1 MAKKSRLGKGVGA
14 LFPTLPTFE
23 ENAGDV
29 SFNEGQKHGFEGRD
43 ASDSLK
49 RLHGSDTSYSNG
61 QNVSRETF
69 HGDDASAEADSNDV
83 LSRIRVGKRRMPSL
97 AESIH
102 PSNFFFEASGV
113 RESDVVVDSGQLSD
127 TENHKVKL
135 DTTDPEDT
143 AADKHKDNR
152 AKPAASESGQQPARS
167 NGTEDGSGVKA
178 SSVKQQKNTNA
189 AENHTEDLVQD
200 PSENVS
206 RETSAAKIAEK
217 SKDSHKQG
225 TSERGT
231 SERNVHNKG
240 SKAKQGSKAFVAK
253 NGNVSRETLKRK
265 SSAHG
270 IEPSVNND
278 EKRTQHNGE
287 SQDQYDSIHGAG
299 ESSQEIKQ
307 ESGNPENKGKGT
319 GSRLS
324 SSATWKVKAEKDKQL
339 TDNGRGKT
347 NDGNKT
353 NKDKQDKPLGSAN
366 KESENGKTPVN
377 RSEQGNPDQLL
388 PVQGGYLAEIPISE
402 ISPNEKQPR
411 TVFDDGELRELADSI
426 KEVGV
431 LQPVVVRRRGPEHDD
446 SRDSD
451 RDKRTGQQPDG
462 NARKQDQER
471 SRKYMRQE
479 QDHSSPA
486 PQYELI
492 MGERRLR
499 ASILAGLK
507 TIPAIVKTVTDDNM
521 LRDALLENLHRVA
534 LNPLEEAAAYQQ
546 MMEDFGLTQEQLS
559 KSVSKSRPQIANTL
573 RLLQLPAS
581 VQKKVASGV
590 LSAGHARALLS
601 LSSSESMEKLANRI
615 VAEGLSVRST
625 EELVVMQSHR
635 TSQKKHKPSQNVW
648 ASAPEI
654 EQLSNYFNTKVDIK
668 GTSKKGRIEITFTS
682 QEDLHR
688 IISVIQQGSGQ
699 QGSSQGQNPSQGTAD
714 GWF

>member
-1 MAKKSRLGKGVGA
+1 M
-14 LFPTLPTFE
+14 
-23 ENAGDV
+23 
-29 SFNEGQKHGFEGRD
+29 
-43 ASDSLK
+43 
-49 RLHGSDTSYSNG
+49 
-61 QNVSRETF
+61 
-69 HGDDASAEADSNDV
+69 
-83 LSRIRVGKRRMPSL
+83 
-97 AESIH
+97 
-102 PSNFFFEASGV
+102 
-113 RESDVVVDSGQLSD
+113 
-127 TENHKVKL
+127 
-135 DTTDPEDT
+135 
-143 AADKHKDNR
+143 
-152 AKPAASESGQQPARS
+152 
-167 NGTEDGSGVKA
+167 
-178 SSVKQQKNTNA
+178 
-189 AENHTEDLVQD
+189 
-200 PSENVS
+200 
-206 RETSAAKIAEK
+206 
-217 SKDSHKQG
+217 
-225 TSERGT
+225 
-231 SERNVHNKG
+231 
-240 SKAKQGSKAFVAK
+240 
-253 NGNVSRETLKRK
+253 
-265 SSAHG
+265 
-270 IEPSVNND
+270 EPSVNNG
-278 EKRTQHNGE
+278 EERTHRNKEGQAQHN
-287 SQDQYDSIHGAG
+287 SAHSAG

-307 ESGNPENKGKGT
+307 ESENPENKGKGT
-319 GSRLS
+319 EGRLS
-324 SSATWKVKAEKDKQL
+324 SSVAGKVKAEKDKRL
-339 TDNGRGKT
+339 TDNSRDKT
-347 NDGNKT
+347 E
-353 NKDKQDKPLGSAN
+353 KDKQDKPLGSAD
-366 KESENGKTPVN
+366 KEPENGKTPGN
-377 RSEQGNPDQLL
+377 RSKQGNPDQLL
-388 PVQGGYLAEIPISE
+388 PVQGGYLVEIPISE

-499 ASILAGLK
+499 ASILTGLK

-635 TSQKKHKPSQNVW
+635 ASQKKHKPSQNVW

-654 EQLSNYFNTKVDIK
+654 EQLSNYFDTKVDIK
-668 GTSKKGRIEITFTS
+668 GTSRKGRIEITFTS

-688 IISVIQQGSGQ
+688 IISVIQQGSRQ

>member
-29 SFNEGQKHGFEGRD
+29 SFNEGQKHGFEGKD
-43 ASDSLK
+43 ASDSPK
-49 RLHGSDTSYSNG
+49 RLHGKDTSYSNG

-69 HGDDASAEADSNDV
+69 HGDDASAEADSSDV

-102 PSNFFFEASGV
+102 PSNFFFEASGIRRNDSV
-113 RESDVVVDSGQLSD
+113 SDGGRLSD
-127 TENHKVKL
+127 SENHKAESV
-135 DTTDPEDT
+135 TTDYEDT
-143 AADKHKDNR
+143 SASKHKDNK
-152 AKPAASESGQQPARS
+152 AKAAASEGRQQPARNS
-167 NGTEDGSGVKA
+167 GTEDGSGVKA
-178 SSVKQQKNTNA
+178 SAVKQQKNTNTVG
-189 AENHTEDLVQD
+189 NHTEEPVQN
-200 PSENVS
+200 PPANVS
-206 RETSAAKIAEK
+206 RETSAVKIAGK
-217 SKDSHKQG
+217 GKDLHKQG
-225 TSERGT
+225 TTEG
-231 SERNVHNKG
+231 NAHNKG
-240 SKAKQGSKAFVAK
+240 SKAKQGPKASVSK
-253 NGNVSRETLKRK
+253 NSNVSRETLKRE
-265 SSAHG
+265 SSAYG
-270 IEPSVNND
+270 IEPSVNNG
-278 EKRTQHNGE
+278 EERTHRNKEGQAQHN
-287 SQDQYDSIHGAG
+287 SAHSAG

-307 ESGNPENKGKGT
+307 ESENPENKGKGT
-319 GSRLS
+319 RGRLS
-324 SSATWKVKAEKDKQL
+324 SSATGKVKAEKDKQL
-339 TDNGRGKT
+339 TD

-353 NKDKQDKPLGSAN
+353 NKDKQDKPLGSAD
-366 KESENGKTPVN
+366 KESKNSKTPVN

-654 EQLSNYFNTKVDIK
+654 EQLSNYFDTKVDIK
-668 GTSKKGRIEITFTS
+668 GTSRKGRIEITFTS

>member
-29 SFNEGQKHGFEGRD
+29 SFNEGQKHGFEGKD
-43 ASDSLK
+43 ASDSPK
-49 RLHGSDTSYSNG
+49 RLHGKDTSYSNG

-69 HGDDASAEADSNDV
+69 HGDDASAEADSSDV

-113 RESDVVVDSGQLSD
+113 RESDVAADSEQLSD
-127 TENHKVKL
+127 TENHKAKS
-135 DTTDPEDT
+135 DTTDLEDT

-152 AKPAASESGQQPARS
+152 AKAAVSESVQQPERNS
-167 NGTEDGSGVKA
+167 GTADGSGVKTSA
-178 SSVKQQKNTNA
+178 VKQQKNTNT
-189 AENHTEDLVQD
+189 AENHTEDLVQNL
-200 PSENVS
+200 SENVS

-217 SKDSHKQG
+217 GKDSHKQ
-225 TSERGT
+225 GT

-240 SKAKQGSKAFVAK
+240 SKAKQESKASVSK

-270 IEPSVNND
+270 IEPSVNNG
-278 EKRTQHNGE
+278 EERTHRNKEGQAQHN
-287 SQDQYDSIHGAG
+287 STHSAG
-299 ESSQEIKQ
+299 ESSQKIKQ
-307 ESGNPENKGKGT
+307 DSQNPENKGKGT
-319 GSRLS
+319 RGRLS
-324 SSATWKVKAEKDKQL
+324 SSATGKVKAEKDKQL
-339 TDNGRGKT
+339 TDNGRNKT

-353 NKDKQDKPLGSAN
+353 NKDKQDKPLGSAD
-366 KESENGKTPVN
+366 KESENSKTPGN
-377 RSEQGNPDQLL
+377 RSKQGNPDQLL

-431 LQPVVVRRRGPEHDD
+431 LQPVVVRRRGTEHDD
-446 SRDSD
+446 NRDLG
-451 RDKRTGQQPDG
+451 RNKRTVQQPDG
-462 NARKQDQER
+462 DARKQDQER
-471 SRKYMRQE
+471 SRKYMRQK
-479 QDHSSPA
+479 QDRSSPE

-507 TIPAIVKTVTDDNM
+507 TIPAIVKTATDDSM

-559 KSVSKSRPQIANTL
+559 KSISKSRPQIANTL

-601 LSSSESMEKLANRI
+601 LSSSELMEKLATRI

-635 TSQKKHKPSQNVW
+635 ASQKKHKPSQNVW

-654 EQLSNYFNTKVDIK
+654 EQLSNYFDTKVDIK
-668 GTSKKGRIEITFTS
+668 GTSRKGRIEITFTS

-699 QGSSQGQNPSQGTAD
+699 PGGSQGQSSSQGTAD

>member
-1 MAKKSRLGKGVGA
+1 MTDS
-14 LFPTLPTFE
+14 
-23 ENAGDV
+23 
-29 SFNEGQKHGFEGRD
+29 GRD
-43 ASDSLK
+43 
-49 RLHGSDTSYSNG
+49 
-61 QNVSRETF
+61 
-69 HGDDASAEADSNDV
+69 
-83 LSRIRVGKRRMPSL
+83 
-97 AESIH
+97 
-102 PSNFFFEASGV
+102 
-113 RESDVVVDSGQLSD
+113 
-127 TENHKVKL
+127 
-135 DTTDPEDT
+135 
-143 AADKHKDNR
+143 
-152 AKPAASESGQQPARS
+152 
-167 NGTEDGSGVKA
+167 
-178 SSVKQQKNTNA
+178 
-189 AENHTEDLVQD
+189 
-200 PSENVS
+200 
-206 RETSAAKIAEK
+206 
-217 SKDSHKQG
+217 
-225 TSERGT
+225 
-231 SERNVHNKG
+231 
-240 SKAKQGSKAFVAK
+240 
-253 NGNVSRETLKRK
+253 
-265 SSAHG
+265 
-270 IEPSVNND
+270 
-278 EKRTQHNGE
+278 
-287 SQDQYDSIHGAG
+287 
-299 ESSQEIKQ
+299 
-307 ESGNPENKGKGT
+307 
-319 GSRLS
+319 
-324 SSATWKVKAEKDKQL
+324 KAE
-339 TDNGRGKT
+339 
-347 NDGNKT
+347 
-353 NKDKQDKPLGSAN
+353 KDKQDKPLDSAD
-366 KESENGKTPVN
+366 KEPENGKTPGN
-377 RSEQGNPDQLL
+377 RSKQGNPDQLL
-388 PVQGGYLAEIPISE
+388 PVQGGYLVEIPISE

-411 TVFDDGELRELADSI
+411 TVFDDGELKELADSI

-559 KSVSKSRPQIANTL
+559 KSISKSRPQITNTL
-573 RLLQLPAS
+573 RLLQLPVS

-601 LSSSESMEKLANRI
+601 LSSSESMEKLATRI

-635 TSQKKHKPSQNVW
+635 ASQKKHKPSQNVW

-654 EQLSNYFNTKVDIK
+654 EQLSNYFDTKVDIK
-668 GTSKKGRIEITFTS
+668 GTSRKGRIEITFTS

-699 QGSSQGQNPSQGTAD
+699 PGGSQGQSSSQGTAD

>member
-29 SFNEGQKHGFEGRD
+29 SFNEGQKHGFEGKD
-43 ASDSLK
+43 ASDSPK
-49 RLHGSDTSYSNG
+49 RLHGKDTSYSNG

-69 HGDDASAEADSNDV
+69 HGDDASAEADSSDV

-113 RESDVVVDSGQLSD
+113 RESDVAADSEQLSD
-127 TENHKVKL
+127 TENHKAKS
-135 DTTDPEDT
+135 DTTDLEDT

-152 AKPAASESGQQPARS
+152 AKAAVSESVQQPERNS
-167 NGTEDGSGVKA
+167 GTADGSGVKTSA
-178 SSVKQQKNTNA
+178 VKQQKNTNT
-189 AENHTEDLVQD
+189 AENHTEDLVQNL
-200 PSENVS
+200 SENVS

-217 SKDSHKQG
+217 GKDSHKQ
-225 TSERGT
+225 GT

-240 SKAKQGSKAFVAK
+240 SKAKQESKASVSK

-270 IEPSVNND
+270 IESSVNNN
-278 EKRTQHNGE
+278 EERTQHNGE
-287 SQDQYDSIHGAG
+287 GQAQHNSIHGAG

-307 ESGNPENKGKGT
+307 EFGNPENKGKGT
-319 GSRLS
+319 RGRLS
-324 SSATWKVKAEKDKQL
+324 SSATGKVKAEKDKQL
-339 TDNGRGKT
+339 TDNGRNKT

-353 NKDKQDKPLGSAN
+353 NKDKQDKPLGSAD
-366 KESENGKTPVN
+366 KESENSKTPGN
-377 RSEQGNPDQLL
+377 RSKQGNPDQLL

-411 TVFDDGELRELADSI
+411 TVFDDGELRESADSI

-431 LQPVVVRRRGPEHDD
+431 LQPVVVRRRGTEHDD
-446 SRDSD
+446 NRDLG
-451 RDKRTGQQPDG
+451 RNKRTVQQPDG
-462 NARKQDQER
+462 DARKQDQER
-471 SRKYMRQE
+471 SRKYMRQK
-479 QDHSSPA
+479 QDRSSPE

-507 TIPAIVKTVTDDNM
+507 TIPAIVKTATDDSM

-559 KSVSKSRPQIANTL
+559 KSISKSRPQIANTL

-601 LSSSESMEKLANRI
+601 LSSSELMEKLATRI

-635 TSQKKHKPSQNVW
+635 ASQKKHKPSQNVW

-654 EQLSNYFNTKVDIK
+654 EQLSNYFDTKVDIK
-668 GTSKKGRIEITFTS
+668 GTSRKGRIEITFTS

-699 QGSSQGQNPSQGTAD
+699 QDGSQGQSSSQGTAD

>member
-1 MAKKSRLGKGVGA
+1 M
-14 LFPTLPTFE
+14 
-23 ENAGDV
+23 
-29 SFNEGQKHGFEGRD
+29 
-43 ASDSLK
+43 
-49 RLHGSDTSYSNG
+49 
-61 QNVSRETF
+61 
-69 HGDDASAEADSNDV
+69 
-83 LSRIRVGKRRMPSL
+83 
-97 AESIH
+97 
-102 PSNFFFEASGV
+102 
-113 RESDVVVDSGQLSD
+113 
-127 TENHKVKL
+127 
-135 DTTDPEDT
+135 
-143 AADKHKDNR
+143 
-152 AKPAASESGQQPARS
+152 
-167 NGTEDGSGVKA
+167 
-178 SSVKQQKNTNA
+178 
-189 AENHTEDLVQD
+189 
-200 PSENVS
+200 
-206 RETSAAKIAEK
+206 
-217 SKDSHKQG
+217 
-225 TSERGT
+225 
-231 SERNVHNKG
+231 
-240 SKAKQGSKAFVAK
+240 
-253 NGNVSRETLKRK
+253 
-265 SSAHG
+265 
-270 IEPSVNND
+270 
-278 EKRTQHNGE
+278 
-287 SQDQYDSIHGAG
+287 
-299 ESSQEIKQ
+299 
-307 ESGNPENKGKGT
+307 
-319 GSRLS
+319 
-324 SSATWKVKAEKDKQL
+324 
-339 TDNGRGKT
+339 
-347 NDGNKT
+347 
-353 NKDKQDKPLGSAN
+353 
-366 KESENGKTPVN
+366 
-377 RSEQGNPDQLL
+377 

-431 LQPVVVRRRGPEHDD
+431 LQPVVVRHRSTEYDGN
-446 SRDSD
+446 RDLG
-451 RDKRTGQQPDG
+451 RNKRTVQQPDG
-462 NARKQDQER
+462 DARKQDQER

-479 QDHSSPA
+479 QDRSSPA

-507 TIPAIVKTVTDDNM
+507 TIPAIVKTATDDSM

-635 TSQKKHKPSQNVW
+635 ASQKKHKPSQNVW

-654 EQLSNYFNTKVDIK
+654 EQLSNYFDTKVDIK
-668 GTSKKGRIEITFTS
+668 GTSRKGRIEITFTS

>member
-43 ASDSLK
+43 VSDSLK

-113 RESDVVVDSGQLSD
+113 RESDVAVDSGQLSD
-127 TENHKVKL
+127 TENHKAKS

-152 AKPAASESGQQPARS
+152 AKPAASESGQQPARN

-240 SKAKQGSKAFVAK
+240 SKAKQGPKASVSK
-253 NGNVSRETLKRK
+253 NSNVSRETLKRE
-265 SSAHG
+265 SSAYG
-270 IEPSVNND
+270 IEPSVNNG
-278 EKRTQHNGE
+278 EERTHRNKEGQAQHN
-287 SQDQYDSIHGAG
+287 SAHSAG

-307 ESGNPENKGKGT
+307 ESENPENKGKGT
-319 GSRLS
+319 EGRLS
-324 SSATWKVKAEKDKQL
+324 SSVAGKVKAEKDKRL
-339 TDNGRGKT
+339 TDNSRDKT
-347 NDGNKT
+347 E
-353 NKDKQDKPLGSAN
+353 KDKQDKPLGSAD
-366 KESENGKTPVN
+366 KEPENGKTPGN
-377 RSEQGNPDQLL
+377 RSKQDNPDQLL
-388 PVQGGYLAEIPISE
+388 PVQGGYLVEIPISE

-635 TSQKKHKPSQNVW
+635 ASQKKHKPSQNVW

-654 EQLSNYFNTKVDIK
+654 EQLSNYFDTKVDIK
-668 GTSKKGRIEITFTS
+668 GTSRKGRIEITFTS

-688 IISVIQQGSGQ
+688 IISVIQQGSRQ

>member
-29 SFNEGQKHGFEGRD
+29 SFNEGQKHGFEGKD
-43 ASDSLK
+43 ASDSPK
-49 RLHGSDTSYSNG
+49 RLHGKDTSYSNG

-69 HGDDASAEADSNDV
+69 HGDDASAEADSSDV

-113 RESDVVVDSGQLSD
+113 RESDVAADSEQLSD
-127 TENHKVKL
+127 TENHKAKS
-135 DTTDPEDT
+135 DTTDLEDT

-152 AKPAASESGQQPARS
+152 AKAAVSESVQQPERNS
-167 NGTEDGSGVKA
+167 GTADGSGVKTSA
-178 SSVKQQKNTNA
+178 VKQQKNTNT
-189 AENHTEDLVQD
+189 AENHTEDLVQNL
-200 PSENVS
+200 SENVS

-217 SKDSHKQG
+217 GKDSHKQ
-225 TSERGT
+225 GT

-240 SKAKQGSKAFVAK
+240 SKAKQESKASVSK

-270 IEPSVNND
+270 IESSVNNN
-278 EKRTQHNGE
+278 EERTQHNGE
-287 SQDQYDSIHGAG
+287 GQAQHNSIHGAG

-307 ESGNPENKGKGT
+307 EFGNPENKGKGT
-319 GSRLS
+319 RGRLS
-324 SSATWKVKAEKDKQL
+324 SSATGKVKAEKDKQL
-339 TDNGRGKT
+339 TDNGRNKT

-353 NKDKQDKPLGSAN
+353 NKDKQDKPLGSAD
-366 KESENGKTPVN
+366 KESENSKTPGN
-377 RSEQGNPDQLL
+377 RSKQGNPDQLL

-431 LQPVVVRRRGPEHDD
+431 LQPVVVRRRGTEHDD
-446 SRDSD
+446 NRDLG
-451 RDKRTGQQPDG
+451 RNKRTVQQPDG
-462 NARKQDQER
+462 DARKQDQER
-471 SRKYMRQE
+471 SRKYMRQK
-479 QDHSSPA
+479 QDRSSPE

-507 TIPAIVKTVTDDNM
+507 TIPAIVKTATDDSM

-559 KSVSKSRPQIANTL
+559 KSISKSRPQIANTL

-601 LSSSESMEKLANRI
+601 LSSSELMEKLATRI

-635 TSQKKHKPSQNVW
+635 ASQKKHKPSQNVW

-654 EQLSNYFNTKVDIK
+654 EQLSNYFDTKVDIK
-668 GTSKKGRIEITFTS
+668 GTSRKGRIEITFTS

-699 QGSSQGQNPSQGTAD
+699 QDGSQGQSSSQGTAD

>member
-29 SFNEGQKHGFEGRD
+29 SFNEGQKHGFEGKD
-43 ASDSLK
+43 ASDSSK
-49 RLHGSDTSYSNG
+49 RLHGKDTSYSNG

-69 HGDDASAEADSNDV
+69 HGDDASAEADSSDV

-113 RESDVVVDSGQLSD
+113 RESDVAADSEQLSD
-127 TENHKVKL
+127 TENHKAKS
-135 DTTDPEDT
+135 DTIDLEDT

-152 AKPAASESGQQPARS
+152 AKAAVSESVQQPAWN
-167 NGTEDGSGVKA
+167 NGTEDGSGVKTSA
-178 SSVKQQKNTNA
+178 VKQQKNTNTA
-189 AENHTEDLVQD
+189 GNHTEDLVQD
-200 PSENVS
+200 SSENVS

-217 SKDSHKQG
+217 GKDSHKQ
-225 TSERGT
+225 GT

-240 SKAKQGSKAFVAK
+240 SKAKQGSKVSISQ

-278 EKRTQHNGE
+278 EERTQHNREG
-287 SQDQYDSIHGAG
+287 QAQHNSIHGAG

-307 ESGNPENKGKGT
+307 ESANPKNKGKVT
-319 GSRLS
+319 GARLS
-324 SSATWKVKAEKDKQL
+324 CSATRKVKAEKDKQL
-339 TDNGRGKT
+339 TDNGR
-347 NDGNKT
+347 DKT
-353 NKDKQDKPLGSAN
+353 NKDKQDKPLGSAD
-366 KESENGKTPVN
+366 KESKNSKTPVN
-377 RSEQGNPDQLL
+377 RSGQGNPDQLL

-431 LQPVVVRRRGPEHDD
+431 LQPVVVRRRGTEHDD
-446 SRDSD
+446 NRDLG
-451 RDKRTGQQPDG
+451 RNKRTVQQPDG
-462 NARKQDQER
+462 DARKQDQER
-471 SRKYMRQE
+471 SRKYMRQK
-479 QDHSSPA
+479 QDRSSPA

-507 TIPAIVKTVTDDNM
+507 TIPAIVKTATDDSM

-635 TSQKKHKPSQNVW
+635 ASQKKHKPSQNVW

-654 EQLSNYFNTKVDIK
+654 EQLSNYFDTKVDIK
-668 GTSKKGRIEITFTS
+668 GTSRKGRIEITFTS

-699 QGSSQGQNPSQGTAD
+699 PGGSQGQSSSQGTAD

>member
-29 SFNEGQKHGFEGRD
+29 SFNEGQKHGFEGKD
-43 ASDSLK
+43 ASDSPK
-49 RLHGSDTSYSNG
+49 RLHGKDTSYSNG

-69 HGDDASAEADSNDV
+69 HGDDASAEADSSDV

-113 RESDVVVDSGQLSD
+113 RESDGVADNGRLSD
-127 TENHKVKL
+127 TNDRKAEA
-135 DTTDPEDT
+135 DTADPADT
-143 AADKHKDNR
+143 AADKRKDNG
-152 AKPAASESGQQPARS
+152 AKTAVSESGQQPARNS
-167 NGTEDGSGVKA
+167 SIEDDSGVKA
-178 SSVKQQKNTNA
+178 FAVKQQTNTNTA
-189 AENHTEDLVQD
+189 GNHTENLVQN

-206 RETSAAKIAEK
+206 RETSAAKIAGK
-217 SKDSHKQG
+217 GKDLHKQG
-225 TSERGT
+225 TTEG
-231 SERNVHNKG
+231 NAHNKG
-240 SKAKQGSKAFVAK
+240 SKAKQGSKASVSK
-253 NGNVSRETLKRK
+253 NSNVSRETLKRE
-265 SSAHG
+265 SSLYG
-270 IEPSVNND
+270 IEPSVNNG
-278 EKRTQHNGE
+278 EERTHRNKEGQAQHN
-287 SQDQYDSIHGAG
+287 STHSAG
-299 ESSQEIKQ
+299 ESSQKIKQ
-307 ESGNPENKGKGT
+307 DSQNPENKGKGT
-319 GSRLS
+319 KGRLS
-324 SSATWKVKAEKDKQL
+324 SSAAGKVKAEKDRRL
-339 TDNGRGKT
+339 TDSGRDKAE
-347 NDGNKT
+347 
-353 NKDKQDKPLGSAN
+353 KDKQDKPLDSAD
-366 KESENGKTPVN
+366 KEPENGKTPGN
-377 RSEQGNPDQLL
+377 RSKQGNPDQLL
-388 PVQGGYLAEIPISE
+388 PVQGGYLVEIPISE

-411 TVFDDGELRELADSI
+411 TVFDDGELKELADSI

-462 NARKQDQER
+462 NAWKQDQER

-559 KSVSKSRPQIANTL
+559 KSISKSRPQITNTL
-573 RLLQLPAS
+573 RLLQLPVS

-601 LSSSESMEKLANRI
+601 LSSSESMEKLATRI

-635 TSQKKHKPSQNVW
+635 ASQKKHKPSQNVW

-654 EQLSNYFNTKVDIK
+654 EQLSNYFDTKVDIK
-668 GTSKKGRIEITFTS
+668 GTSRKGRIEITFTS

-699 QGSSQGQNPSQGTAD
+699 PGGSQGQSSSQGTAD

>member
-1 MAKKSRLGKGVGA
+1 MNNN
-14 LFPTLPTFE
+14 E
-23 ENAGDV
+23 E
-29 SFNEGQKHGFEGRD
+29 
-43 ASDSLK
+43 
-49 RLHGSDTSYSNG
+49 
-61 QNVSRETF
+61 
-69 HGDDASAEADSNDV
+69 
-83 LSRIRVGKRRMPSL
+83 
-97 AESIH
+97 
-102 PSNFFFEASGV
+102 
-113 RESDVVVDSGQLSD
+113 
-127 TENHKVKL
+127 
-135 DTTDPEDT
+135 
-143 AADKHKDNR
+143 
-152 AKPAASESGQQPARS
+152 
-167 NGTEDGSGVKA
+167 
-178 SSVKQQKNTNA
+178 
-189 AENHTEDLVQD
+189 
-200 PSENVS
+200 
-206 RETSAAKIAEK
+206 
-217 SKDSHKQG
+217 
-225 TSERGT
+225 
-231 SERNVHNKG
+231 
-240 SKAKQGSKAFVAK
+240 
-253 NGNVSRETLKRK
+253 
-265 SSAHG
+265 
-270 IEPSVNND
+270 
-278 EKRTQHNGE
+278 RTQHNGE
-287 SQDQYDSIHGAG
+287 GQAQHNSIHGAG

-319 GSRLS
+319 RGRLS
-324 SSATWKVKAEKDKQL
+324 SSATGKVKAEKDKQL
-339 TDNGRGKT
+339 TDNGRNKT

-353 NKDKQDKPLGSAN
+353 NKDKQDKPLGSAD
-366 KESENGKTPVN
+366 KESENSKTPGN
-377 RSEQGNPDQLL
+377 RSKQGNPDQLL

-431 LQPVVVRRRGPEHDD
+431 LQPVVVRRRSTEHDD
-446 SRDSD
+446 NRDLG
-451 RDKRTGQQPDG
+451 RNKRTVQQPDG
-462 NARKQDQER
+462 DARKQDQER

-479 QDHSSPA
+479 QDRSSPA

-507 TIPAIVKTVTDDNM
+507 TIPAIVKTATDDSM

-601 LSSSESMEKLANRI
+601 LSSSESMEKLATRI

-635 TSQKKHKPSQNVW
+635 ASQKKHKPSQNVW

-654 EQLSNYFNTKVDIK
+654 EQLSNYFDTKVDIK
-668 GTSKKGRIEITFTS
+668 GTSRKGRIEITFTS

-699 QGSSQGQNPSQGTAD
+699 QDGSQGQSSSQGTAD

>member
-29 SFNEGQKHGFEGRD
+29 SFNEGQKHGFEGKD
-43 ASDSLK
+43 ASDSPK
-49 RLHGSDTSYSNG
+49 RLHGKDTSYSNG

-69 HGDDASAEADSNDV
+69 HGDDASAEADSSDV

-113 RESDVVVDSGQLSD
+113 RESDVAADSEQLSD
-127 TENHKVKL
+127 TENHKAKS
-135 DTTDPEDT
+135 DTTDLEDT

-152 AKPAASESGQQPARS
+152 AKAAVSESVQQPERNS
-167 NGTEDGSGVKA
+167 GT
-178 SSVKQQKNTNA
+178 
-189 AENHTEDLVQD
+189 AEGHTEDLVQN

-206 RETSAAKIAEK
+206 RETSAAKIVEK
-217 SKDSHKQG
+217 SKDPHKQ
-225 TSERGT
+225 GT

-270 IEPSVNND
+270 IEHSVNND
-278 EKRTQHNGE
+278 EERTQHNREG
-287 SQDQYDSIHGAG
+287 QAQHNSIHGAG

-307 ESGNPENKGKGT
+307 ESANPKNKGKVT
-319 GSRLS
+319 GARLS
-324 SSATWKVKAEKDKQL
+324 SSATGKVKAEKDKQL
-339 TDNGRGKT
+339 TDNGRDKT

-353 NKDKQDKPLGSAN
+353 NKDKQDKPLGSAD
-366 KESENGKTPVN
+366 KESKNSKTPVN

-431 LQPVVVRRRGPEHDD
+431 LQPVVVRRRSTEHDD
-446 SRDSD
+446 NRDLG
-451 RDKRTGQQPDG
+451 RNKRTVQQPDG
-462 NARKQDQER
+462 DARKQDQER
-471 SRKYMRQE
+471 SRKYMRQK
-479 QDHSSPA
+479 QDRSSPA

-507 TIPAIVKTVTDDNM
+507 TIPAIVKTATDDSM

-559 KSVSKSRPQIANTL
+559 KSISKSRPQITNTL

-601 LSSSESMEKLANRI
+601 LSSSESMEKLATRI

-625 EELVVMQSHR
+625 GQARRSISLLRMSGHR
-635 TSQKKHKPSQNVW
+635 HRR
-648 ASAPEI
+648 
-654 EQLSNYFNTKVDIK
+654 LS
-668 GTSKKGRIEITFTS
+668 S
-682 QEDLHR
+682 
-688 IISVIQQGSGQ
+688 
-699 QGSSQGQNPSQGTAD
+699 
-714 GWF
+714 

>member
-29 SFNEGQKHGFEGRD
+29 SFNEGQKHGFEGKD
-43 ASDSLK
+43 ASDSPK
-49 RLHGSDTSYSNG
+49 RLHGKDTSYSNG

-69 HGDDASAEADSNDV
+69 HGDDASAEADSSDV

-113 RESDVVVDSGQLSD
+113 RESDVAADSEQLSD
-127 TENHKVKL
+127 TENHKAKS
-135 DTTDPEDT
+135 DTTDLEDT

-152 AKPAASESGQQPARS
+152 AKAAVSESVQQPERNS
-167 NGTEDGSGVKA
+167 GTADGSGVKTSA
-178 SSVKQQKNTNA
+178 VKQQKNTNT
-189 AENHTEDLVQD
+189 AENYTEDLVQN

-206 RETSAAKIAEK
+206 RETSAAKIVEK
-217 SKDSHKQG
+217 SKDPHKQ
-225 TSERGT
+225 GT

-270 IEPSVNND
+270 IEPSVNNN
-278 EKRTQHNGE
+278 EERTQHNGE
-287 SQDQYDSIHGAG
+287 GQAQHNSIHGAG

-319 GSRLS
+319 RGRLS
-324 SSATWKVKAEKDKQL
+324 SSATGKVKAEKDKQL
-339 TDNGRGKT
+339 TDNGRNKT

-353 NKDKQDKPLGSAN
+353 NKDKQDKPLGSAD
-366 KESENGKTPVN
+366 KESENSKTPGN
-377 RSEQGNPDQLL
+377 RSKQGNPDQLL

-431 LQPVVVRRRGPEHDD
+431 LQPVVVRRRSTEHDD
-446 SRDSD
+446 NRDLG
-451 RDKRTGQQPDG
+451 RNKRTVQQPDG
-462 NARKQDQER
+462 DARKQDQER

-479 QDHSSPA
+479 QDRSSPA

-507 TIPAIVKTVTDDNM
+507 TIPAIVKTATDDSM

-601 LSSSESMEKLANRI
+601 LSSSESMEKLATRI

-635 TSQKKHKPSQNVW
+635 ASQKKHKPSQYVW
-648 ASAPEI
+648 ESAPEI
-654 EQLSNYFNTKVDIK
+654 EQLSNYFDTKVDIK
-668 GTSKKGRIEITFTS
+668 GTSRKGRIEITFTS

-699 QGSSQGQNPSQGTAD
+699 QDGSQGQSSSQGTAD

>member
-29 SFNEGQKHGFEGRD
+29 SFNEGQKHGFEGKD
-43 ASDSLK
+43 ASDSPK
-49 RLHGSDTSYSNG
+49 RLHGKDTSYSNG

-69 HGDDASAEADSNDV
+69 HGDDASAEADSSDV

-113 RESDVVVDSGQLSD
+113 RESDVAADSEQLSD
-127 TENHKVKL
+127 TENHKAKS
-135 DTTDPEDT
+135 DTTDLEDT

-152 AKPAASESGQQPARS
+152 AKAAVSESVQQPERNS
-167 NGTEDGSGVKA
+167 GTADGSGVKTSA
-178 SSVKQQKNTNA
+178 VKQQKNTNT
-189 AENHTEDLVQD
+189 AENYTEDLVQN
-200 PSENVS
+200 PSE
-206 RETSAAKIAEK
+206 
-217 SKDSHKQG
+217 
-225 TSERGT
+225 
-231 SERNVHNKG
+231 
-240 SKAKQGSKAFVAK
+240 
-253 NGNVSRETLKRK
+253 NVSRETLKRK

-270 IEPSVNND
+270 IEPSVNNN
-278 EKRTQHNGE
+278 EERTQHNGE
-287 SQDQYDSIHGAG
+287 GQAQHNSIHGAG

-319 GSRLS
+319 RGRLS
-324 SSATWKVKAEKDKQL
+324 SSATGKVKAEKDKQL
-339 TDNGRGKT
+339 TDNGRNKT

-353 NKDKQDKPLGSAN
+353 NKDKQDKPLGSAD
-366 KESENGKTPVN
+366 KESENSKTPGN
-377 RSEQGNPDQLL
+377 RSKQGNPDQLL

-431 LQPVVVRRRGPEHDD
+431 LQPVVVRRRSTEHDD
-446 SRDSD
+446 NRDLG
-451 RDKRTGQQPDG
+451 RNKRTVQQPDG
-462 NARKQDQER
+462 DARKQDQER

-479 QDHSSPA
+479 QDRSSPA

-507 TIPAIVKTVTDDNM
+507 TIPAIVKTATDDSM

-601 LSSSESMEKLANRI
+601 LSSSESMEKLATRI

-635 TSQKKHKPSQNVW
+635 ASQKKHKPSQNVW

-654 EQLSNYFNTKVDIK
+654 EQLSNYFDTKVDIK
-668 GTSKKGRIEITFTS
+668 GTSRKGRIEITFTS

-699 QGSSQGQNPSQGTAD
+699 QDGSQGQSSSQGTAD

>member
-29 SFNEGQKHGFEGRD
+29 SFNEGQKHGFEGKD
-43 ASDSLK
+43 ASDSPK
-49 RLHGSDTSYSNG
+49 RLHGKDTSYSNG

-69 HGDDASAEADSNDV
+69 HGDDASAEADSSDV

-113 RESDVVVDSGQLSD
+113 RESDVAADSEQLSD
-127 TENHKVKL
+127 TENHKAKS
-135 DTTDPEDT
+135 DTTDLEDT

-152 AKPAASESGQQPARS
+152 AKAAVSESVQQPERNS
-167 NGTEDGSGVKA
+167 GTADGSGVKTSA
-178 SSVKQQKNTNA
+178 VKQQKNTNT
-189 AENHTEDLVQD
+189 AENHTEDLVQN

-206 RETSAAKIAEK
+206 RETSAAKIVEK
-217 SKDSHKQG
+217 SKDPHKQ
-225 TSERGT
+225 GT

-253 NGNVSRETLKRK
+253 NGNISRETLKRK

-278 EKRTQHNGE
+278 EERTQHNREG
-287 SQDQYDSIHGAG
+287 QAQHNSIHGAG

-307 ESGNPENKGKGT
+307 ESANPKNKGKVT
-319 GSRLS
+319 GARLS
-324 SSATWKVKAEKDKQL
+324 CSATGKVKAEKDKQL
-339 TDNGRGKT
+339 TDNGRDKT

-353 NKDKQDKPLGSAN
+353 NKDKQDKPLGSAD
-366 KESENGKTPVN
+366 KESKNSKTPVN

-431 LQPVVVRRRGPEHDD
+431 LQPVVVRRRGTEHDD
-446 SRDSD
+446 NRDLG
-451 RDKRTGQQPDG
+451 RNKRTVQQPDG
-462 NARKQDQER
+462 DARKQDQER

-479 QDHSSPA
+479 QDRSSPA

-507 TIPAIVKTVTDDNM
+507 TIPAIVKTATDDSM

-559 KSVSKSRPQIANTL
+559 KSISKSRPQIANTL

-601 LSSSESMEKLANRI
+601 LSSSESMEKLATQI

-635 TSQKKHKPSQNVW
+635 ASQKKHKPSQNVW

-654 EQLSNYFNTKVDIK
+654 EQLSNYFDTKVDIK
-668 GTSKKGRIEITFTS
+668 GTSRKGRIEITFTS

-699 QGSSQGQNPSQGTAD
+699 QDGSQGQSSSQGTAD

>member
-43 ASDSLK
+43 ASDSPK
-49 RLHGSDTSYSNG
+49 RLHGKDTSYSNG

-69 HGDDASAEADSNDV
+69 HGDDASAEADSSDV

-113 RESDVVVDSGQLSD
+113 RESDVAADSEQLSD
-127 TENHKVKL
+127 TENHKAKS
-135 DTTDPEDT
+135 DTTDLEDT
-143 AADKHKDNR
+143 AADKYKDNR
-152 AKPAASESGQQPARS
+152 AKPATSESGQQPARN

-278 EKRTQHNGE
+278 EERTQHNGE

-324 SSATWKVKAEKDKQL
+324 SSATGKVKVEKDKQL

-377 RSEQGNPDQLL
+377 RSEQVNPDQLL

-431 LQPVVVRRRGPEHDD
+431 LQPVVVRHRSTEYDGN
-446 SRDSD
+446 RDLG
-451 RDKRTGQQPDG
+451 RNKRTVQQPDG
-462 NARKQDQER
+462 DARKQDQER

-479 QDHSSPA
+479 QDRSSPA

-507 TIPAIVKTVTDDNM
+507 TIPAIVKTATDDSM

-635 TSQKKHKPSQNVW
+635 ASQKKHKPSQNVW

-654 EQLSNYFNTKVDIK
+654 EQLSNYFDTKVDIK
-668 GTSKKGRIEITFTS
+668 GTSRKGRIEITFTS